1 MDTMKRGL
9 NKWLWSYMA
18 IVMYNNMDKV
28 CIACESSML
37 VERNRAYEFLVNFL
51 LQNAPGRPA
60 EEVLVVSGDG
70 FFTQKRLKNGVSS
83 THDYYK
89 IGTTF
94 SCQDSRNCLAK
105 TSTASSS
112 WSCLK

>member
-70 FFTQKRLKNGVSS
+70 YFTQKN
-83 THDYYK
+83 
-89 IGTTF
+89 
-94 SCQDSRNCLAK
+94 
-105 TSTASSS
+105 
-112 WSCLK
+112 